1 MPEITVTDIKA
12 FDLPDADKGKRSGT
26 SDPYIILK
34 VQLPDGQIVSKARTS
49 TTKNARDAEWAD
61 EDLSLV
67 VPKDFNNGT
76 LCVVV
81 LDDDVSSDDDVL
93 GTLDCQKTF
102 ESDVEGIELRAGD
115 AAVLARAV
123 HRPRPVPENE
133 KRMAFVLFFSELNP
147 TS

>member
-26 SDPYIILK
+26 SDPYVIFK
-34 VQLPDGQIVSKARTS
+34 VKLPDGQIVSKARTS

-93 GTLDCQKTF
+93 GTLDLPITKDGGEFDRYTVDGKGRLYAFKISLNYSMTF
-102 ESDVEGIELRAGD
+102 KAEEAEAEAK
-115 AAVLARAV
+115 AAAEA
-123 HRPRPVPENE
+123 
-133 KRMAFVLFFSELNP
+133 A
-147 TS
+147 